1 MLSRI
6 VGKEIELYPN
16 YSKGAS
22 REWFG
27 ILEASNQVGILIRI
41 TRAGNKTGHKEG
53 QEVFIAY
60 SDKLNFLV
68 VQQDS

>member
-1 MLSRI
+1 MLQHL

-16 YSKGAS
+16 YSKCES

-27 ILEASNQVGILIRI
+27 ILEAWNQVGILIQI
-41 TRAGNKTGHKEG
+41 TRAGNKTKYREG
-53 QEVFIAY
+53 QEVFIAF
-60 SDKLNFLV
+60 SDDLNFLV

>member
-1 MLSRI
+1 MLSHI

-27 ILEASNQVGILIRI
+27 ILEAWNQTGILIRI
-41 TRAGNKTGHKEG
+41 TRAGNKTKYREG
-53 QEVFIAY
+53 QEVFISF
-60 SDKLNFLV
+60 SDDLNFAV